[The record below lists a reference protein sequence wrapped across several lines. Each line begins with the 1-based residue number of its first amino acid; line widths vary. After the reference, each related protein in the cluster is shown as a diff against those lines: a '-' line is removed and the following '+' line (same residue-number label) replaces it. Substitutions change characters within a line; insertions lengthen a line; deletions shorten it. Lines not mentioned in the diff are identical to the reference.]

1 MAADEP
7 TVAAS
12 ATSRDAATTS
22 TAAGATEDAPSDEA
36 TTDEATTD
44 EATTDEATTDDAGA
58 SRSGRDGESFD
69 LRGIVRQFTAPMI
82 ESLDARLREQVEA
95 HADALLDEKVSAA
108 VSDRLATIERAI
120 ADLSRTLEGLE
131 RRLATLEHADSP
143 LDLE

>member
-1 MAADEP
+1 MAPDEP

-12 ATSRDAATTS
+12 ATTDGTAATT
-22 TAAGATEDAPSDEA
+22 TVGDAAADAAG
-36 TTDEATTD
+36 TDEGTK
-44 EATTDEATTDDAGA
+44 DDAGA
-58 SRSGRDGESFD
+58 AGSARDGDSFD

-95 HADALLDEKVSAA
+95 HADALLDEKVDAA

-120 ADLSRTLEGLE
+120 ADLSRSLEGLE

>member
-7 TVAAS
+7 TVAAG
-12 ATSRDAATTS
+12 AASGGAASTTTVGD
-22 TAAGATEDAPSDEA
+22 TAAEGAG
-36 TTDEATTD
+36 TDEGTK
-44 EATTDEATTDDAGA
+44 DDAGA
-58 SRSGRDGESFD
+58 AGTARDGETFD

-95 HADALLDEKVSAA
+95 HADALLDEKVHAA

-120 ADLSRTLEGLE
+120 ADLSRTLDGLE